1 VQPGYCVATGPIIKR
16 ISIAEHGYLA
26 HCGWL
31 ALDNLSREDRMVKV
45 APVTTIEVSVEEMLK
60 HVARFKEQKSTAK
73 SFIDTRIPG
82 HERDIFSLIGQST
95 MEDPDVRP
103 TIPAQE
109 FHLSIIKAE
118 PGKGAALH
126 SHLTQE
132 VFMPLTG
139 QWSIFWGPNG
149 DTEVILEPYDV
160 ISVPIHVMRGFKNAG
175 RETALLLAVV
185 GGHDPGKVGW
195 PETMKQMARASG
207 LELTDDGTF
216 REVASAKQ

>member
-1 VQPGYCVATGPIIKR
+1 
-16 ISIAEHGYLA
+16 
-26 HCGWL
+26 
-31 ALDNLSREDRMVKV
+31 MVKV
-45 APVTTIEVSVEEMLK
+45 APVTDTDYSVEEMLK
-60 HVARFKEQKSTAK
+60 HVARFKEQRSTSK

-82 HERDIFSLIGQST
+82 HEREIFSLIGQST
-95 MEDPDVRP
+95 MEDPDLRP
-103 TIPAQE
+103 SIPAQD
-109 FHLSIIKAE
+109 FHLSIIKAD

-139 QWSIFWGPNG
+139 RWSIYWGPNG
-149 DTEVILEPYDV
+149 DKEVVLEPYDV
-160 ISVPIHVMRGFKNAG
+160 MSVPTHVMRGFRNAG

-195 PETMKQMARASG
+195 PEAMKQRARAAG

-216 REVASAKQ
+216 REIAAVK